1 MNFHESETVEL
12 KEIVVDDVKKEII
25 PFANSA
31 GGTIYIGVADDGSIA
46 GVENPDMVTQKIVNM
61 TRDNIKPDVTMFIR
75 YETIEIEGKK
85 IVTVEIQRGVERP
98 YYLSNKG
105 LRPEGVY
112 VRQGTSS
119 VPATD
124 SAIRRMIKETD
135 GDSFEDMRSLEQNLT
150 FKYTIKEFKER
161 KIEFGNSQ
169 MKTLGIMNTE
179 GIFTNLGLLMSEQCN
194 HTVKAAV
201 FEGVDQ
207 SVFRD
212 RKEFTG
218 SLLKQLNEVYDF
230 IDRRNQIRSTFD
242 RLRRIDERDY
252 PEVSVREAL
261 LNSLVHR
268 DYSFSAST
276 LISVYDDRIEFTT
289 IGGLPAGISL
299 DDIML
304 GLSVCRNPKLANI
317 FYRLQLI
324 EAYGTGISKIMKS
337 YEGSGKKP
345 VIETTDNAF
354 KIILPNINEGTA
366 SYAKEGAES
375 EIEAEILEMIRT
387 RGSISRREVELSAD
401 IKQTSAGRILNKMM
415 KNNLIS
421 KRGQGKN
428 TRYVIRD

>member
-1 MNFHESETVEL
+1 M
-12 KEIVVDDVKKEII
+12 
-25 PFANSA
+25 
-31 GGTIYIGVADDGSIA
+31 
-46 GVENPDMVTQKIVNM
+46 
-61 TRDNIKPDVTMFIR
+61 
-75 YETIEIEGKK
+75 
-85 IVTVEIQRGVERP
+85 
-98 YYLSNKG
+98 
-105 LRPEGVY
+105 
-112 VRQGTSS
+112 
-119 VPATD
+119 
-124 SAIRRMIKETD
+124 
-135 GDSFEDMRSLEQNLT
+135 
-150 FKYTIKEFKER
+150 
-161 KIEFGNSQ
+161 
-169 MKTLGIMNTE
+169 
-179 GIFTNLGLLMSEQCN
+179 
-194 HTVKAAV
+194 
-201 FEGVDQ
+201 
-207 SVFRD
+207 
-212 RKEFTG
+212 
-218 SLLKQLNEVYDF
+218 
-230 IDRRNQIRSTFD
+230 
-242 RLRRIDERDY
+242 
-252 PEVSVREAL
+252 
-261 LNSLVHR
+261 
-268 DYSFSAST
+268 
-276 LISVYDDRIEFTT
+276 ISVYDDRIEFTT